1 MLVTGCGLFNPSE
14 TTEIFGV
21 WASRSICYSTSLTI
35 CPDVKEQ
42 TCCLWGLPKLNSVTF
57 LISSLLLEPAPASPF
72 LEEEAHVSP
81 LAWIDSLRKAK
92 ICLPFDFRKCK
103 IRLLFSIVGFLRI
116 TAEVTPLY
124 TWRPKGEKQKKNTL
138 YVWKARLGLYFCH
151 HPFVDTEL
159 FQMSPQATWY
169 KGDFGQERQSL
180 YFMWHPDSSQGHESY
195 FPNYW
200 WNLWEAGQCSSC
212 KGGGTSQASLLIT
225 PMFQVLTELVP
236 TEGGKKWPQQQ
247 MLMKH
252 LLGWAAGETK
262 QQSLSG
268 CVSKDLME
276 EGIPGAGAGGLQ
288 AEAYLRGCL
297 GDQQASKLQ

>member
-1 MLVTGCGLFNPSE
+1 M
-14 TTEIFGV
+14 
-21 WASRSICYSTSLTI
+21 
-35 CPDVKEQ
+35 
-42 TCCLWGLPKLNSVTF
+42 
-57 LISSLLLEPAPASPF
+57 
-72 LEEEAHVSP
+72 
-81 LAWIDSLRKAK
+81 
-92 ICLPFDFRKCK
+92 
-103 IRLLFSIVGFLRI
+103 
-116 TAEVTPLY
+116 
-124 TWRPKGEKQKKNTL
+124 
-138 YVWKARLGLYFCH
+138 WKASLGLYFCH
-151 HPFVDTEL
+151 RPFVDTEL

-200 WNLWEAGQCSSC
+200 WNLWEGGQCSSC

-268 CVSKDLME
+268 CVVFQRTWWRKGFQGQEREVFRQKHIYVVVWGTSKPPNSNRWGQKSVWALE
-276 EGIPGAGAGGLQ
+276 SHWLSFNLHPT
-288 AEAYLRGCL
+288 
-297 GDQQASKLQ
+297 SN